1 MRMVVMVRMMAGL
14 VRMRVMEMRMMGMKM
29 MVIL

>member
-1 MRMVVMVRMMAGL
+1 MRMVVMVKMMAGL